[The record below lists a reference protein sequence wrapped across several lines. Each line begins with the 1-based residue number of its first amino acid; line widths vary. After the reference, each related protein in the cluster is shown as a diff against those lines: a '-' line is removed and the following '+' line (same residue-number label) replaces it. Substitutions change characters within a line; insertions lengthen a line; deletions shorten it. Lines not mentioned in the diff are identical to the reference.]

1 MGKAGPRLLSV
12 ENNLKGNAVR
22 HTFAGPIATAALI
35 ASLLVGC
42 GGGGSSSS
50 STTAASSTSSS
61 SATQVC
67 ADLSKMQSAADD
79 LKQLD
84 ASTASTAAVKQAIF
98 TLGVSAQALVLD
110 ASQATGQA
118 QADLK
123 AATNKFKSQLKSAV
137 DQPVSQQLV
146 TVGNALSQ
154 FQSSLSQ
161 TTAQFNCNR

>member
-1 MGKAGPRLLSV
+1 
-12 ENNLKGNAVR
+12 VR
-22 HTFAGPIATAALI
+22 HTFAVPIATAASI

-50 STTAASSTSSS
+50 STTAASSTTGG
-61 SATQVC
+61 ATAVC
-67 ADLSKMQSAADD
+67 ADISKMQSAASD

-84 ASTASTAAVKQAIF
+84 ASTASTADVKQAIF
-98 TLGVSAQALVLD
+98 TLAANAQNLVAD

-146 TVGNALSQ
+146 TLGTALSQ
-154 FQSSLSQ
+154 FENSLSQ
-161 TTAQFNCNR
+161 TKAQFNCNQ